1 MSEKRKKAALSP
13 WMKGF
18 LTSILGTT
26 ISIALTFG
34 TTALINAQKKKAAQK
49 QTAMMVIHDI
59 NTTIESLEYSRDE
72 FEKNYQ
78 SAQYFLENMDRPEE
92 ADPEK
97 LSEAIDASLKLLI
110 HSDQEFIY

>member
-1 MSEKRKKAALSP
+1 
-13 WMKGF
+13 MKGF

-26 ISIALTFG
+26 ISIVLTFG

-72 FEKNYQ
+72 FDKNYQ

-110 HSDQEFIY
+110 HSDQEARNYVV